1 MRKISPKVQSERPS
15 KKAFIHTGVIK
26 KEASNHIE
34 NNGNNSFESIID
46 DNDSMKKGEINEEFM
61 ILRYLREPTQS
72 YKNNE
77 NYFSESTTD
86 KIEDSIKNVANQEE
100 YKRRELTHSS
110 ENNEK
115 YSLES
120 TTKKNGDSMENIA
133 FNEEYKILIF
143 LEKPTQS
150 TKKCCTLE
158 KFTCDAELSE
168 NDDGATV
175 AQNNVCRI
183 HFEKEESF
191 ANTQLSSLENNIN
204 LNVPVSLPDPDYEN
218 LKINKQEHVDSKDNS
233 LKEVSLES
241 RPSMAKKCISIGTL
255 PLP

>member
-1 MRKISPKVQSERPS
+1 MAV
-15 KKAFIHTGVIK
+15 
-26 KEASNHIE
+26 
-34 NNGNNSFESIID
+34 
-46 DNDSMKKGEINEEFM
+46 
-61 ILRYLREPTQS
+61 
-72 YKNNE
+72 
-77 NYFSESTTD
+77 

-120 TTKKNGDSMENIA
+120 TTKKKGDSMENIT

-204 LNVPVSLPDPDYEN
+204 LNVPFSLPDPDYEN